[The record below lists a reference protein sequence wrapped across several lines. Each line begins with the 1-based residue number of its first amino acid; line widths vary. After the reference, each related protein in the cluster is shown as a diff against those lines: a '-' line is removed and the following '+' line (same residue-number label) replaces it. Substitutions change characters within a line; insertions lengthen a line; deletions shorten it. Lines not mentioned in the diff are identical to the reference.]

1 MPGPG
6 PVDAS
11 RGPRAVGALGKRTEA
26 LSWVPAE
33 GSWAS
38 GWRQCPGRPRMAC
51 VLPAEL
57 AGGCRALGAPCGVS
71 HHTLSSPALLC
82 NCCSGPGRR
91 PGGEVA
97 HQENP
102 SNSCKACW
110 PRSLLPPGVPRPPP
124 PGALCPLGQGC
135 GCLHFSWLCFEGLQG
150 PRAPW
155 EVERGVG
162 GLAIPEGRA
171 TEEPSRP
178 PPGGVPIAPPLHLLI
193 LRPHLLANPPAH
205 AAYHPCRRFQL
216 AHVAPGPTAVTVT
229 AGEVTRWGAAGRITG
244 QPEACR

>member
-1 MPGPG
+1 
-6 PVDAS
+6 
-11 RGPRAVGALGKRTEA
+11 
-26 LSWVPAE
+26 
-33 GSWAS
+33 
-38 GWRQCPGRPRMAC
+38 MAC

-178 PPGGVPIAPPLHLLI
+178 PPRRCPHCSPPSPPYPETTPAGESPSTCRLPPLPQVPACSRGTWSDCCHCHRWGGDQVGCGWEDHRPARGLPLMGTLPSEGSTGPGLGSPASGLLI
-193 LRPHLLANPPAH
+193 PAT
-205 AAYHPCRRFQL
+205 QSS
-216 AHVAPGPTAVTVT
+216 
-229 AGEVTRWGAAGRITG
+229 
-244 QPEACR
+244 